1 MIKDDTLDYILSPAE
16 AAADP
21 DQAPASGKQ
30 RLRIHIPNVR
40 TTLTM
45 GAKAEAGALR
55 GEDLGPI
62 NYDGFGVHTKEG
74 HVYLVA
80 EDGVAALKASKEV
93 TIHSA
98 ESTLDIRSKDKA
110 YLGSDSQTYI
120 HGRTGTLIVGGDST
134 APPWHQSIATSSP

>member
-1 MIKDDTLDYILSPAE
+1 MEGPMIKDDTLDYILSPAE

-62 NYDGFGVHTKEG
+62 NSDGFGVHTKEG
-74 HVYLVA
+74 HVYCRSWSA
-80 EDGVAALKASKEV
+80 TAALASGVSLASKAFAKKKIPTPMTIPAEV
-93 TIHSA
+93 PTRPA
-98 ESTLDIRSKDKA
+98 VPADRST
-110 YLGSDSQTYI
+110 
-120 HGRTGTLIVGGDST
+120 
-134 APPWHQSIATSSP
+134 